1 MPSAVNI
8 LSNRSGIGHWFHYHF
23 ITKKLMSPV
32 GFILLALIGVGIAYL
47 SASISYK
54 MAFVAVA
61 AVVGLVLAVACM
73 LYPYFGFYFC
83 IVLSTLIFTPERLL
97 GLYLPFG
104 IVVEVYTYFTL
115 LGVFTQNY
123 AKTEITREFW
133 RHPITIML
141 ILFLGFYTIEAV
153 NPSPHSMVGWFNY
166 YRKYISFLA
175 FYFISFC
182 LLNSKERIQFFLRF
196 WVWFVALLA
205 LYACKQQWM
214 GFSNWE
220 INWIMA
226 DEKRY
231 ELLWQHGLLRK
242 FSILPD
248 PAASGVLFSAMV
260 VFSLILAIRTSNKK
274 FKWSLYVVAII
285 CFLGF
290 SYSGTRTGNLMILAG
305 ILFYSIATIYDRRTV
320 RFLIGSASIIALIL
334 LIPYQNPVLYRIKST
349 FQGSKD
355 PSAAFRDMNRK
366 SIQPYIYKHPIGGG
380 ISTSGIEGQMYT
392 PGHILASVSP
402 DSGYMKIAMEQGW
415 LGLALTL
422 IFYYLVLRTGIKNF
436 YRCRAPEIR
445 MWYIA
450 TITMLLTLMVG
461 QFSQIVIGQY
471 PTIFYYYPEIV
482 ILIKLTKYEQTKKS
496 VNDEDRLVA

>member
-8 LSNRSGIGHWFHYHF
+8 LSNRSGVGHWLHHHF
-23 ITKKLMSPV
+23 VTKKLMSPV
-32 GFILLALIGVGIAYL
+32 GFILLGLIGIGVAYI
-47 SASISYK
+47 SAFMGYK
-54 MAFVAVA
+54 MALVAVA
-61 AVVGLVLAVACM
+61 AVVGLVVGVACT
-73 LYPYFGFYFC
+73 LHPYFGFYFC
-83 IVLSTLIFTPERLL
+83 IILSALIFTPERLF
-97 GLYLPFG
+97 GLMLPFG
-104 IVVEVYTYFTL
+104 MVVELFSYFTL
-115 LGVFTQNY
+115 LGVLTQNY
-123 AKTEITREFW
+123 AKVEIQREFW
-133 RHPITIML
+133 KHPITIML
-141 ILFLGFYTIEAV
+141 IILLGFYALEAV

-166 YRKYISFLA
+166 FRKYLSFLT
-175 FYFISFC
+175 FYFISYC
-182 LLNSKERIQFFLRF
+182 LLNSRETIRFFLRF
-196 WVWFVALLA
+196 WIWFAVILA
-205 LYACKQQWM
+205 AYACKQQWL

-226 DEKRY
+226 DDKRF

-248 PAASGVLFSAMV
+248 PAASGVLFSAMM
-260 VFSLILAIRTSNKK
+260 VFSLVVALRTSNKK
-274 FKWSLYVVAII
+274 LKWMLYVFALIN
-285 CFLGF
+285 FLGF
-290 SYSGTRTGNLMILAG
+290 SYSGTRTGNLMLLAS
-305 ILFYSIATIYDRRTV
+305 ILFYSIATIYDKRTI
-320 RFLIGSASIIALIL
+320 RFLLVTVGIVTLIMV
-334 LIPYQNPVLYRIKST
+334 IPYQNPVLYRIQST

-380 ISTSGIEGQMYT
+380 ISTSGIEGQFYT

-422 IFYYLVLRTGIKNF
+422 IFYYLVLRTGIKHF

-450 TITMLLTLMVG
+450 VISMLLSLMVG

-471 PTIFYYYPEIV
+471 PTIFFYYPAIV
-482 ILIKLTKYEQTKKS
+482 ILIKLCKYEQTNKS
-496 VNDEDRLVA
+496 ADSELDQIA